1 MLKNL
6 SIKQKLMMI
15 MVIPLI
21 VVIFLSATVVYESFN
36 KTQNLTKLEKV
47 IIFST
52 KIGALVHETQKE
64 RGFTAGFLGSKG
76 NKFQSEIIAQ
86 RKLAS
91 TKAQEMF
98 SYLEN
103 FNTAHYGKEF
113 NQNLKSA
120 LTQLEQVDNI
130 RSKVSAL
137 SIKAGNAIGYYTKMN
152 GLFLNI
158 IASAV
163 KESTDATITSQLSSY
178 ISFLLAKERA
188 GVERAVGA
196 NTFARDNFGTGMKVK
211 FTNLIAQQTSY
222 LDAYK
227 KFAND
232 TSRDFYNKTLRGSVI
247 DEVNRIRKIALET
260 KGESNFGI
268 DSKHWFTTITKK
280 INLLKSVE
288 NFLAKELVNS
298 IQITYNKA
306 QNIFILYLSLSLFAI
321 ILTLFLAR
329 VISFK
334 IIGDLSELQSGLLG
348 FFDYLNKKSDN
359 VNSLSINSSDEIGQI
374 SKVINENI
382 ISTKDVIEQDQ
393 ALIAEIDDVIA
404 KVTNGF
410 YMYSIKGTTI
420 NPLLE
425 TLKNKINEMNN
436 NTFSQMKLINEGLI
450 AYGQSKFDYQIPQND
465 SLNGSFG
472 TLASSV
478 KLIGNNVSELLA
490 MIMNSGDKLN
500 DDTKILSDASANLS
514 QASNE
519 QAANLEETAAALEEI
534 TSNIVNNASNVAKMS
549 QYANTVTNSVQSGQE
564 LATQTA
570 TSMEEIDVQVNAIN
584 NAIGVIDQIAFQT
597 NILSLNAAV
606 EAATAGE
613 AGKGFAVVAQEV
625 RNLAARSA
633 DAANEIKTLVQSATQ
648 KANDGKSIADN
659 MIQGYTE
666 LNENIS
672 KTIELIDDVASSSKE
687 QEHAI
692 SQINDAV
699 TSLDQ
704 ATQQNA
710 NEASNINTLSEDVSR
725 LATSLVQAANRA
737 EYKKEARRQVCNIDL
752 VFLTSKLKN
761 DHINFKETNFAK
773 LGQNN
778 TWKVVDHHSCALGK
792 WIDEQERSGKMFTKT
807 PNWSELKVIHEK
819 VHGGVQNYIDN
830 DSKNAVNDILKS
842 ISQDIEKNI
851 VDVFDHLNVVKADQ
865 CRDESLDKR
874 KSFRAKTVDVNYQGQ
889 EKRSIE
895 RSIKDRKSPEVRK
908 IQPSSNND
916 DEWKN
921 F

>member
-6 SIKQKLMMI
+6 SIKQKLIMI

-21 VVIFLSATVVYESFN
+21 VVIFLSTTVVYESYS
-36 KTQNLTKLEKV
+36 KTQNLTKLDKV
-47 IIFST
+47 IVFST

-76 NKFQSEIIAQ
+76 NKFQNEIISQ

-91 TKAQEMF
+91 TKAQEML

-103 FNTAHYGKEF
+103 FNKADYSKEF
-113 NQNLKSA
+113 NQNLESA
-120 LTQLEQVDNI
+120 LTQLRQVSSI
-130 RSKVSAL
+130 RSQVSSL
-137 SIKAGNAIGYYTKMN
+137 SIKASNAIGYYTKMN

-163 KESTDATITSQLSSY
+163 KESTDASITAELSSY

-188 GVERAVGA
+188 GIERAVGA
-196 NTFARDNFGTGMKVK
+196 NTFARDNFGIGMKVK
-211 FTNLIAQQTSY
+211 FGNLIAQQTSY

-232 TSRDFYNKTLRGSVI
+232 TSREFYNKTLQGSVI

-260 KGESNFGI
+260 KGESDFGI
-268 DSKHWFTTITKK
+268 DSKHWFSTITKK

-288 NFLAKELVNS
+288 NFLAKELVDS
-298 IQITYNKA
+298 IQTTYNKA
-306 QNIFILYLSLSLFAI
+306 QNIFILYLSLSSFAI

-329 VISFK
+329 VIAFK
-334 IIGDLSELQSGLLG
+334 IIGDLNELQTGLLG

-359 VNSLSINSSDEIGQI
+359 VNNLNINSSDEIGQI
-374 SKVINENI
+374 SKVINKNI

-436 NTFSQMKLINEGLI
+436 NTYSQMKLINEGLI
-450 AYGQSKFDYQIPQND
+450 AYGKSKFDYKIPQND
-465 SLNGSFG
+465 NLNGSFG

-500 DDTKILSDASANLS
+500 DDTKILSEASSNLS

-534 TSNIVNNASNVAKMS
+534 TSNIINNASNVAKMS

-570 TSMEEIDVQVNAIN
+570 TSMEEIDVEVNAIN

-625 RNLAARSA
+625 RNLASRSS
-633 DAANEIKTLVQSATQ
+633 DAANEIKTLVQSATK

-659 MIQGYTE
+659 MIQGYTK
-666 LNENIS
+666 LNDNIS

-725 LATSLVQAANRA
+725 LANSLVQAANRA
-737 EYKKEARRQVCNIDL
+737 EYKKEARKQVCDIDL
-752 VFLTSKLKN
+752 VYLTSKLKN

-792 WIDEQERSGKMFTKT
+792 WMDEQERVGKGFTKT
-807 PNWSELKVIHEK
+807 SNWSELKVIHEK
-819 VHGGVQNYIDN
+819 VHGGVQSYIDN
-830 DSKNAVNDILKS
+830 DSKNAVNDILKG

-851 VDVFDHLNVVKADQ
+851 IDVFDHLNVIKVDQ
-865 CRDESLDKR
+865 CIDESLETR
-874 KSFRAKTVDVNYQGQ
+874 KTFRAKTVDVNYQGE

-895 RSIKDRKSPEVRK
+895 RDIKDRKVPEVRK
-908 IQPSSNND
+908 IKSNINN
-916 DEWKN
+916 DEWKS

>member
-1 MLKNL
+1 M
-6 SIKQKLMMI
+6 SIKQKLIMI

-21 VVIFLSATVVYESFN
+21 VVIFLSTTVIFESYN
-36 KTQNLTKLEKV
+36 KTQNLTKLENV
-47 IIFST
+47 IVLST

-64 RGFTAGFLGSKG
+64 RGFTAGFLGGKG
-76 NKFQSEIIAQ
+76 KKFQTEIIAQ

-91 TKAQEMF
+91 TKAQEMH
-98 SYLEN
+98 SYLNN
-103 FNTAHYGKEF
+103 FDSTNYGKEF
-113 NQNLKSA
+113 SQNLQLA
-120 LTQLEQVDNI
+120 LAQLKRVNDI
-130 RSKVSAL
+130 RTKVSAL
-137 SIKAGNAIGYYTKMN
+137 SIKAGTAIGYYTKMN
-152 GLFLNI
+152 GLFLNV
-158 IASAV
+158 IASVV
-163 KESTDATITSQLSSY
+163 KQSDDAKITAQLSSY

-188 GVERAVGA
+188 GIERAVGA

-232 TSRDFYNKTLRGSVI
+232 TSRNFYNKTLQGEAVS
-247 DEVNRIRKIALET
+247 EVNKMRKIALGA
-260 KGESNFGI
+260 KGEADFGI
-268 DSKHWFTTITKK
+268 DSKYWFTTITKK
-280 INLLKSVE
+280 INLLKNVE
-288 NFLAKELVNS
+288 NFLAKELVDA
-298 IQITYNKA
+298 ITTTYNKA
-306 QNIFILYLSLSLFAI
+306 QNNFIFYLAISLFAI
-321 ILTLFLAR
+321 LLTLFLAR
-329 VISFK
+329 MIAFK
-334 IIGDLSELQSGLLG
+334 ILENLDKLQNGLLG
-348 FFDYLNKKSDN
+348 FFNYLNKTSN
-359 VNSLSINSSDEIGQI
+359 EVQEINITSTDEIGQM
-374 SKVINENI
+374 SRVINKNI
-382 ISTKDVIEQDQ
+382 ASTKDLIEQDQ

-425 TLKNKINEMNN
+425 ILKNKINEMNSS
-436 NTFSQMKLINEGLI
+436 TFTQMKVINDALI
-450 AYGQSKFDYQIPQND
+450 AYGQSKFNYKIPQNND
-465 SLNGSFG
+465 LNGSFG
-472 TLASSV
+472 TISSSV

-500 DDTKILSDASANLS
+500 DDTKILSEASANLS

-534 TSNIVNNASNVAKMS
+534 TSNIVNNADNVAQMS
-549 QYANTVTNSVQSGQE
+549 QYANTVTNSVQAGQD

-584 NAIGVIDQIAFQT
+584 DAIGVIDQIAFQT

-625 RNLAARSA
+625 RNLATRSA
-633 DAANEIKTLVQSATQ
+633 DAANEIKSLVQSATQ
-648 KANDGKSIADN
+648 KANAGKSIADN
-659 MIQGYTE
+659 MIEGYNE
-666 LNENIS
+666 LNDNIS
-672 KTIELIDDVASSSKE
+672 KTIELIDDVANSSKE
-687 QEHAI
+687 QEQAI

-710 NEASNINTLSEDVSR
+710 NEASNINTLSDDVSK
-725 LATSLVQAANRA
+725 LATSLVEAANRA
-737 EYKKEARRQVCNIDL
+737 EYKEEARKQVCDIDL
-752 VFLTSKLKN
+752 VYLTAKLKN

-778 TWKVVDHHSCALGK
+778 SWKVVNHHECALGK
-792 WIDEQERSGKMFTKT
+792 WIDEQEKNGNSFTQSS
-807 PNWSELKVIHEK
+807 NWSALKAVHEK

-830 DSKNAVNDILKS
+830 DSKKAVNEILKE
-842 ISQDIEKNI
+842 ISHEIEENI
-851 VDVFDHLNVVKADQ
+851 TNVFDHLNVVKADHCQ
-865 CRDESLDKR
+865 NESLSRREK
-874 KSFRAKTVDVNYQGQ
+874 FRNKTVNVNYQGK

-895 RSIKDRKSPEVRK
+895 RSIKDRKVPAKKKVH
-908 IQPSSNND
+908 SSARD
-916 DEWKN
+916 DEWEN